1 MTFLRG
7 SWNKMAARYAALSLR
22 EKRLVAAA
30 LTLGPLLAGYT
41 LLVEPQLL
49 RAKNLRRSVEQQQAS
64 MTDLKSQAATL
75 QAQLQADPDAPK
87 KAELAAVKQ
96 QLAEADERLKKLQDT
111 LVAPEEMNDLLER
124 LLARHSALRLV
135 SLKTLPPESIVAPPA
150 ATDGKPAPVRRFDIY
165 RHGVEL
171 RLEGSYLELL
181 AYLDQLEKADRKILW
196 GALQLS
202 VVEYPKS
209 QLTVTLY
216 TLGSDK
222 AWLAI

>member
-1 MTFLRG
+1 MRLLRG
-7 SWNKMAARYAALSLR
+7 PWNKMAARYAALSWR

-30 LTLGPLLAGYT
+30 VALGPLLAGYT
-41 LLVEPQLL
+41 LLVEPLFL
-49 RAKNLRRSVEQQQAS
+49 KAKNLRRSVEQQHAS
-64 MTDLKSQAATL
+64 MADLKSQAAML
-75 QAQLQADPDAPK
+75 QVQLQADPDAPR
-87 KAELAAVKQ
+87 KAELTAVKQ
-96 QLAEADERLKKLQDT
+96 HLAEADEHLKKLQDT
-111 LVAPEEMNDLLER
+111 LVAPEEMNNFLER
-124 LLARHSALRLV
+124 LLARHAALRLV
-135 SLKTLPPESIVAPPA
+135 SLKTLPPESIVAPPPTA
-150 ATDGKPAPVRRFDIY
+150 DGKPAPARRFDIY

-181 AYLDQLEKADRKILW
+181 AYIDQLEKADRKILW
-196 GALQLS
+196 GPLQLS